1 MSNMKEVA
9 KFVGL
14 RQRGV
19 ADEKRIAEATYSAFI
34 IWKQRY
40 PLWRDAMFDEH
51 FLAQR
56 ILPWLT
62 VTVQNNIPLDPA
74 VIVQTWLHQFR
85 LTDESIT
92 QLESELTPAADD
104 FIYLFESEYRA
115 QTVRRASDYHR
126 LMRTITWPFQLR
138 WAMMVGGW
146 NRMRYRWVP
155 SYNLG

>member
-1 MSNMKEVA
+1 
-9 KFVGL
+9 
-14 RQRGV
+14 
-19 ADEKRIAEATYSAFI
+19 
-34 IWKQRY
+34 
-40 PLWRDAMFDEH
+40 MFDEH

-62 VTVQNNIPLDPA
+62 VTVQNNLPLDPA

-92 QLESELTPAADD
+92 QLQAELTPAADD

-115 QTVRRASDYHR
+115 QPIRRAGDYHR
-126 LMRTITWPFQLR
+126 MVRTLAWPFQLR
-138 WAMMVGGW
+138 WAMMMGGW
-146 NRMRYRWVP
+146 NRLRYRWVP